1 MIQRVPA
8 EEARHTASV
17 VVKVAESAGVDHL
30 SSVDEVADDF
40 IVRVGRGHVRA
51 L

>member
-1 MIQRVPA
+1 MVQRVPA
-8 EEARHTASV
+8 EEAGHARGLMP
-17 VVKVAESAGVDHL
+17 KVAESAGVDHL
-30 SSVDEVADDF
+30 SGVDEVTDDL